1 MPRSEDWPTVV
12 FRQSYVYYIQS
23 FSRLFALCTP
33 GFELRQGR
41 NVPLMEGIVVREYD
55 REVLLD
61 AWAAM
66 ESLRT
71 HKAIEKKEAKILK
84 ARVLYIHT

>member
-1 MPRSEDWPTVV
+1 MHV
-12 FRQSYVYYIQS
+12 SY
-23 FSRLFALCTP
+23 FSHLTNASALCTP

-66 ESLRT
+66 ESLRQ

-84 ARVLYIHT
+84 ARHRCRCLYAHVYVCVGE